1 VVELKGFERISLPR
15 GSETDVSFRLPIQD
29 LRFLDA
35 DMRWVVEPGEFRVL
49 VGSSAKEIRLR
60 GSVVVR

>member
-1 VVELKGFERISLPR
+1 
-15 GSETDVSFRLPIQD
+15 
-29 LRFLDA
+29 
-35 DMRWVVEPGEFRVL
+35 MRWVVEPGEFRVL